1 MTNKGVAQ
9 KAVAQLRRMDQV
21 PSWGTPLSGFRKAR
35 VFLCRGVDEV
45 ASLAHDSIQ
54 DYSPDDTPVHVYS
67 TRVHSIKAVNVNSLS
82 R

>member
-21 PSWGTPLSGFRKAR
+21 PSWGTPLRAR

-54 DYSPDDTPVHVYS
+54 EYSPDDTPVHVYS

-82 R
+82 Q